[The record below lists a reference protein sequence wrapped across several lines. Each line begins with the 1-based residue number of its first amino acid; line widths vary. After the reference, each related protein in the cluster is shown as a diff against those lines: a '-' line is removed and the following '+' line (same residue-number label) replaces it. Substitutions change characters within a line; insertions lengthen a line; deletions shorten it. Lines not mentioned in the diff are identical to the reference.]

1 MAKIN
6 AITIDTYQRGDSAVL
21 PWTLQYAD
29 IDGNVHPKD
38 LSGCRAALT
47 ISAHEFTHSIDDIT
61 PDAQGKSAALGYNNN
76 YAVVNVDCDSPL
88 EMHGLDPAEGKILF
102 DLHKQMMWLEPG
114 EYWISITIENKIS
127 KRTHT
132 YAIGKIGIQGHPTN
146 RLTTDAVDSYGDVR
160 SEEDV

>member
-6 AITIDTYQRGDSAVL
+6 VITIDTYQRGDSAVL

-29 IDGNVHPKD
+29 AEGEIHPKN
-38 LSGCRAALT
+38 LTGFRAALT
-47 ISAHEFTHSIDDIT
+47 ISASEYTHSVDDVT
-61 PDAQGKSAALGYNNN
+61 PDDRGRAAAVGYNDTK
-76 YAVVNVDCDSPL
+76 AVVNVDCDNSID
-88 EMHGLDPAEGKILF
+88 MHGLDPANGKILF

-114 EYWISITIENKIS
+114 EYWISITIENKIN

-132 YAIGKIGIQGHPTN
+132 YAIGKIAIQGHPTN